1 MGNRRKIFAALLIFV
16 FVFLGG
22 VVGFKTLGGENW
34 SWTDSL
40 YMTVITVSTVGY
52 GEVVDMA
59 SNPGARLFAS
69 VFIILCLGTIAFAIS
84 SITAF
89 VVEGELK
96 NILWRKKMDKE
107 ISKLTDHY
115 IICGSDSTAQT
126 IISELLL
133 TRKRFVVV
141 EPSTEKLDKL
151 KSLGEFSFVSGDPT
165 EDQTLITA
173 GIMRAK
179 GVLLSLATD
188 EENLFVTLT
197 AKDLNPH
204 IRVITKGI
212 DIKSHRK
219 MEKAGADVVI
229 SPSFIGGMRM
239 VSEMIRPAVVSFLDM
254 MLRDREEVLRF
265 EEVAVRNMPHLI
277 GKMVSDFISE
287 NKTGALLVALKNTQ
301 TGKYSFNPKAEWK
314 LQEDDI
320 LLLMGSP
327 EMIAS
332 LENAESP

>member
-1 MGNRRKIFAALLIFV
+1 MGNRRKIFASLLIFV
-16 FVFLGG
+16 FVFFGG
-22 VVGFKTLGGENW
+22 VVGFKTLGGEKW
-34 SWTDSL
+34 SWADSL
-40 YMTVITVSTVGY
+40 YMTVITISTVGY

-59 SNPGARLFAS
+59 SNPGARIFAS
-69 VFIILCLGTIAFAIS
+69 VFIVFCLGTIAFAIT

-89 VVEGELK
+89 VIEGELK
-96 NILWRKKMDKE
+96 NILWRKKMDKH
-107 ISKLTDHY
+107 ISKLKDHY

-133 TRKRFVVV
+133 TRKKFVIV
-141 EPSTEKLDKL
+141 EPSNEKLEKL
-151 KSLGEFSFVSGDPT
+151 SSLGEFSFVNGDPT
-165 EDQTLITA
+165 EDQSLISA
-173 GIMRAK
+173 GIERAK
-179 GVLLSLATD
+179 GILLSLPTD

-219 MEKAGADVVI
+219 MEKAGADAVI

-265 EEVAVRNMPHLI
+265 EEAAVRNMPHLI
-277 GKMVSDFISE
+277 GKTLSEFNSE
-287 NKTGALLVALKNTQ
+287 NKTGALVVALKEGQ
-301 TGKYSFNPKAEWK
+301 TGKYHFSPRTDSRLHENDV
-314 LQEDDI
+314 LI
-320 LLLMGSP
+320 LLGSP

-332 LENAESP
+332 LEKNNS